1 MARRDYTDILGGALL
16 VAFGLGVGFYAQRY
30 NIGTLTR
37 MGPGFFPAAL
47 GFLLALL
54 GLAIL
59 LPGLRRAGAAPAPH
73 WRALVTI
80 LVAISAFAFTV
91 RDFGMVPA
99 TFLLVGIA
107 ALAQND
113 VRLKRTVV
121 LAAAL
126 SALGVIIFARGLG
139 VLLPAFAWPF

>member
-59 LPGLRRAGAAPAPH
+59 LPGLRRTGGRSSRSSSPSPPSLS
-73 WRALVTI
+73 RCV
-80 LVAISAFAFTV
+80 ISAWFRRRSSSWASP
-91 RDFGMVPA
+91 RW
-99 TFLLVGIA
+99 
-107 ALAQND
+107 
-113 VRLKRTVV
+113 RRTTC
-121 LAAAL
+121 
-126 SALGVIIFARGLG
+126 G
-139 VLLPAFAWPF
+139 